1 MLDKNPHQILDND
14 FKKISVEFSKKNPS
28 FILCKKTFLK
38 SEFLNR
44 LIEVVDLPV
53 IFFDIDMLYSGYIKS
68 GLIKKNNKVTIIR
81 GGKKDFN
88 QNLEKIIKRI
98 SQTQVLVIID
108 TLNGVYNLFD
118 DLESARNVNAAIMLL
133 SSISRQTKSM
143 IIVSGIVAK
152 NEDGDIVLSPS
163 GRHLI
168 RSKTTGTFFVSILD
182 SQIILKSLDDSVTD
196 QFFAIEK

>member
-1 MLDKNPHQILDND
+1 M
-14 FKKISVEFSKKNPS
+14 
-28 FILCKKTFLK
+28 K